1 MNVIRLVCVA
11 ALICLALVLSKGPL
25 SLLEARPQAPG
36 AMPSP
41 PPVPN
46 FTAEDV
52 TEGKSLFEGE
62 CGECHGVDGS
72 GGVGPDLH
80 GVTQKRGEQGVFL
93 VIRNGIPGTGMAPVS
108 NLNDKRAWQVVAY
121 LRTLSNSEAGAV
133 ATGDPAKGKDVYAA
147 NGCSICHAIEGQGG
161 GVGPELTRIGQARS
175 PKYLHDFLLDPGKN
189 PPSDARLPERG
200 QFTGYLV
207 THVVTKQGQSLTGI
221 RVNEDTFT
229 VQLRDVGGHYYSF
242 DKSDLATLETEPGKS
257 VMPSFTNLS
266 ATDLDNLVAY
276 LASLKGAQ

>member
-1 MNVIRLVCVA
+1 MNLKRVVCVA
-11 ALICLALVLSKGPL
+11 AIILSGCALWRNPAWVS
-25 SLLEARPQAPG
+25 AAPQAPG
-36 AMPSP
+36 GMQQA

-46 FTAEDV
+46 FTPDDV
-52 TEGKSLFEGE
+52 TEGKKLFQGE
-62 CGECHGVDGS
+62 CGECHGVDAS

-108 NLNDKRAWQVVAY
+108 NLNDRRAWQVVAY
-121 LRTLSNSEAGAV
+121 LRTLSNSDVGAV
-133 ATGDPAKGKDVYAA
+133 ATGDPAKGKEVYAA
-147 NGCSICHAIEGQGG
+147 NGCAVCHSVDGQGG

-189 PPSDARLPERG
+189 PPADARLPERG

-207 THVVTKQGQSLTGI
+207 THVVTKQGQDVTGI

-229 VQLRDVGGHYYSF
+229 IQLRDVGGHYYSF
-242 DKSDLATLETEPGKS
+242 NKSDIATIETEPGKS
-257 VMPSFTNLS
+257 VMPSFASLS
-266 ATDLDNLVAY
+266 SSDLDNLVAY
-276 LASLKGAQ
+276 LAGLKGAQ